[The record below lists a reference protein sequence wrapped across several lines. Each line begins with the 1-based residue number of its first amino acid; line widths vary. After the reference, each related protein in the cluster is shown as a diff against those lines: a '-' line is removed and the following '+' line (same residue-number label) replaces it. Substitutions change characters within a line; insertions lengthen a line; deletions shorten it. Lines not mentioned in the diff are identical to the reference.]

1 MSVAMLLQMLQ
12 PKMCH
17 TILRFLRT
25 VPMHQT
31 DCFTAYFW
39 HHAEVPDP
47 VCNMAL
53 PRPLG
58 ACKPNIIAERKRQN
72 I

>member
-1 MSVAMLLQMLQ
+1 
-12 PKMCH
+12 
-17 TILRFLRT
+17 
-25 VPMHQT
+25 MHQT

-58 ACKPNIIAERKRQN
+58 GCKTNSIAERKRQN